1 MVEVNV
7 NKRLATFKV
16 WSIKLT
22 LNGGK
27 NKCDLCEGVIEMNV
41 IKTYTDPICWKL
53 QEAGREKK
61 TSVNEYMLF
70 SWFE

>member
-1 MVEVNV
+1 MDSPFPHQM
-7 NKRLATFKV
+7 KYL
-16 WSIKLT
+16 
-22 LNGGK
+22 
-27 NKCDLCEGVIEMNV
+27 EMNV
-41 IKTYTDPICWKL
+41 IKTRIDPICWKL